1 MVCARLSS
9 SFFFFASFKKVLP
22 CSIPVN
28 VTSNNN
34 TPMVVSTVIPSS
46 LSYSSSCTA
55 SATPESLRKRT
66 PISVPIQITKTKEN
80 NHHTQTN
87 GVSTTTINNNNNY
100 YHHQQQHPNI
110 INGSPRGY
118 RYIQKQPQYLSP
130 PTSTRTKNNIQPLTL
145 SSVNQ
150 VEVSLLCTFV
160 RVQSENFLC
169 TVNET

>member
-9 SFFFFASFKKVLP
+9 FFFSVSFKKLLP
-22 CSIPVN
+22 RSIPVN
-28 VTSNNN
+28 VTSNNHNNNN

-55 SATPESLRKRT
+55 SATPGSLRKRT
-66 PISVPIQITKTKEN
+66 PISVPIQIAKTKEN

-87 GVSTTTINNNNNY
+87 GVSTTTINNNNN
-100 YHHQQQHPNI
+100 QQHSNI

-130 PTSTRTKNNIQPLTL
+130 PMSTRTKNNIQPLVL

-160 RVQSENFLC
+160 RILPEIFLLYSE
-169 TVNET
+169 